1 MSNLYLSIVDD
12 PAHHTIC
19 EGVYMSH
26 LYLSIVDDPT
36 HHTIYTGVYMSLLYL
51 SIVDDPA
58 HHLEELVAILV
69 RCRLVNQEKLM
80 EPKQR
85 D

>member
-1 MSNLYLSIVDD
+1 MCHINYRCIEVIEVYYAFRHFLIVND
-12 PAHHTIC
+12 PA
-19 EGVYMSH
+19 
-26 LYLSIVDDPT
+26 

>member
-1 MSNLYLSIVDD
+1 MRNDLAIQKTEYQCDHDS
-12 PAHHTIC
+12 
-19 EGVYMSH
+19 
-26 LYLSIVDDPT
+26 
-36 HHTIYTGVYMSLLYL
+36 L